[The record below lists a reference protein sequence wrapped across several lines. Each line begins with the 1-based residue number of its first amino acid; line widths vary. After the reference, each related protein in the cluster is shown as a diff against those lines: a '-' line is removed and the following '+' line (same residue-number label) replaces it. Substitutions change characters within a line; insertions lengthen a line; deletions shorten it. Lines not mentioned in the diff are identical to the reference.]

1 MLTPQQVVNHFGSV
15 GATAR
20 FFSIK
25 PSAVYQWLEKNKLP
39 HRRELELMLKKP
51 QNFPQDAQ

>member
-51 QNFPQDAQ
+51 ETFPQG